1 MTEIQKKE
9 KRKYKIKTKVNEIFV
24 VNYPSKISF
33 ECSNI
38 EETDITDFNS
48 DIDNMHFK
56 DFIERFYPNFQ
67 YLFKIKKFAYLFK

>member
-1 MTEIQKKE
+1 MIEKKE
-9 KRKYKIKTKVNEIFV
+9 KRKYKIKDKVNEIFV

-48 DIDNMHFK
+48 DIDNMLFK
-56 DFIERFYPNFQ
+56 EFIERFYPNFK
-67 YLFKIKKFAYLFK
+67 YLFTLKKFSYLFE

>member
-1 MTEIQKKE
+1 MIEKKE
-9 KRKYKIKTKVNEIFV
+9 KRKYKIKDKVNEIFI

-48 DIDNMHFK
+48 DIDNLSFK
-56 DFIERFYPNFQ
+56 EFIERFFPNFK
-67 YLFKIKKFAYLFK
+67 YLFKLKKFTHLFE

>member
-1 MTEIQKKE
+1 MNEIQKKE

-38 EETDITDFNS
+38 EETDISNFET
-48 DIDNMHFK
+48 DIDNLSIK
-56 DFIERFYPNFQ
+56 DFIILYYPNFQ
-67 YLFKIKKFAYLFK
+67 YLFKLKKFTYLFE

>member
-1 MTEIQKKE
+1 MIEKKE
-9 KRKYKIKTKVNEIFV
+9 KRKYKIKDKVNEIFV

-48 DIDNMHFK
+48 DIDNLSFK
-56 DFIERFYPNFQ
+56 EFIERFFPNFK
-67 YLFKIKKFAYLFK
+67 YLFKLKKFSHLF

>member
-38 EETDITDFNS
+38 EETDISNFET
-48 DIDNMHFK
+48 DIDNLSFK
-56 DFIERFYPNFQ
+56 DFIILYYPNFQ
-67 YLFKIKKFAYLFK
+67 YLFKLKKFTYLFE